1 MEEGEKASPKA
12 NGICKPWALTEFLKN
27 VAERGH
33 CFGLPGIGA
42 ADIPFENYG
51 MDWLTGPG
59 GGLHSQLR
67 FLYEAPFRL

>member
-42 ADIPFENYG
+42 ADIPFEYYG
-51 MDWLTGPG
+51 Y
-59 GGLHSQLR
+59 GLAHWAWWWAAFSS
-67 FLYEAPFRL
+67 EVPV